1 MASLQKVVFT
11 IAQGAQDSN
20 AIGPDQLRNCRSM
33 AIFAP
38 GVLTGIVSAE
48 AGDTMPDAVDA
59 SSVNFVTIQ
68 SPPGT
73 DVTVDAD
80 KATVFTVTPFPQF
93 RLHSS
98 IAEASARTFIAWLNI
113 GE

>member
-1 MASLQKVVFT
+1 MASQQKVVFT

-20 AIGPDQLRNCRSM
+20 SIGGDQLRNARSM
-33 AIFAP
+33 IIIAP
-38 GVLTGIVSAE
+38 DTLTGTITAQCGDKLPYEVE
-48 AGDTMPDAVDA
+48 AA
-59 SSVNFVTIQ
+59 SVAYADIQ

-73 DVTVDAD
+73 DVTIEAG
-80 KATVFTVTPFPQF
+80 KATVFTVAPFPAF

-98 IAEASARTFIAWLNI
+98 IAEASARTFTAFVIV

>member
-1 MASLQKVVFT
+1 MASMQKVVFT

-20 AIGPDQLRNCRSM
+20 EIGADQLRNCRAMS
-33 AIFAP
+33 IIAP
-38 GVLTGIVSAE
+38 AVLTGVISAE
-48 AGDTMPDAVDA
+48 SGDTLPDAVDA
-59 SSVNFVTIQ
+59 STVNWVTIQ

-73 DVTVDAD
+73 DVTIDAD
-80 KATVFTVTPFPQF
+80 KATVFTVAPFPRF

-98 IAEASARTFIAWLNI
+98 ITEASARTFIAWLSI